1 MITKLLKEILYVKI
15 SEKHHT
21 YSGGRRVKNL
31 QKNTIMQLTLSVVM
45 FVSMILLAIPHQ
57 AKAAENLGIHAKAAI
72 LIDADTGKILYEKN
86 AGKSLGIASMSKMM
100 TEYILLDQVKA
111 GKIKWDQKYKV
122 SDYAYKI
129 SQDRALSNVPLRA
142 DGEYT
147 IRELYDA
154 MAIYSANAATIA
166 IAETIAGSET
176 EFLKLMNKKA
186 KELGLTNYEFFNSSG
201 LNNAQLQGMQPAGT
215 PNKGENKMSARSV
228 ALLAYRLLKDHPEVL
243 ETSSIPSKVFR
254 KGTDDAIKM
263 DNWNF
268 MLKGLV
274 FEYEGVD
281 GLKTGTTDYAGQCFT
296 GTAKRGNTRL
306 ISVVMDATDA
316 DGNNENKKARFDATK
331 ALFDYGFNQFSTEK
345 IVSKGQ
351 TFKGNE
357 TVAVENGKEKQVKV
371 AAKEEL
377 SMMVKTNDAKEYTAN
392 VVLDKK
398 SLNAPVKKGEVV
410 GHIEVKNK
418 AGKDY
423 GFIDPKIKALEVV
436 TIEAVE
442 EKGWFTKVFSAIG
455 DFFSNLWN
463 KVF

>member
-1 MITKLLKEILYVKI
+1 
-15 SEKHHT
+15 
-21 YSGGRRVKNL
+21 
-31 QKNTIMQLTLSVVM
+31 
-45 FVSMILLAIPHQ
+45 
-57 AKAAENLGIHAKAAI
+57 
-72 LIDADTGKILYEKN
+72 
-86 AGKSLGIASMSKMM
+86 
-100 TEYILLDQVKA
+100 
-111 GKIKWDQKYKV
+111 
-122 SDYAYKI
+122 
-129 SQDRALSNVPLRA
+129 
-142 DGEYT
+142 
-147 IRELYDA
+147 
-154 MAIYSANAATIA
+154 
-166 IAETIAGSET
+166 
-176 EFLKLMNKKA
+176 MNKKA

-423 GFIDPKIKALEVV
+423 GFIDPKIKALEIV
-436 TIEAVE
+436 TTEAVE

>member
-1 MITKLLKEILYVKI
+1 
-15 SEKHHT
+15 
-21 YSGGRRVKNL
+21 
-31 QKNTIMQLTLSVVM
+31 
-45 FVSMILLAIPHQ
+45 
-57 AKAAENLGIHAKAAI
+57 
-72 LIDADTGKILYEKN
+72 
-86 AGKSLGIASMSKMM
+86 MSKMM

-186 KELGLTNYEFFNSSG
+186 KELGLKDYEFFNSSG
-201 LNNAQLQGMQPAGT
+201 LNNAQLQGMQPVGT

-316 DGNNENKKARFDATK
+316 DGNNENKKHVLMQQRHYLIMD
-331 ALFDYGFNQFSTEK
+331 STN
-345 IVSKGQ
+345 SQ
-351 TFKGNE
+351 
-357 TVAVENGKEKQVKV
+357 Q
-371 AAKEEL
+371 
-377 SMMVKTNDAKEYTAN
+377 
-392 VVLDKK
+392 KK
-398 SLNAPVKKGEVV
+398 SFQKVKLLKG
-410 GHIEVKNK
+410 
-418 AGKDY
+418 
-423 GFIDPKIKALEVV
+423 
-436 TIEAVE
+436 
-442 EKGWFTKVFSAIG
+442 TKQ
-455 DFFSNLWN
+455 
-463 KVF
+463 